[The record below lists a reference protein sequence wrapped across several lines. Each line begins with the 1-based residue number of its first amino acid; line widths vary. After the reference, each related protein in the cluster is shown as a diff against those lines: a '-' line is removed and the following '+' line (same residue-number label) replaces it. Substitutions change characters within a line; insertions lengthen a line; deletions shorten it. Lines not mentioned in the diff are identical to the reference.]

1 MAQPKVPP
9 TDRVSASYKKL
20 SSMSPDLHSAAKEL
34 TKTVE
39 ELSDALDPL
48 SLRVAAWATIA
59 SGREHENSNYWSRSV
74 GYAWVDG
81 DWRIALKQE
90 SGNDDADVHDETIWS
105 FGKAP
110 RWMIIESVAKLPDLF
125 ETLITRVADMTVKL
139 RVRNEQAKELLA
151 AVNATAAEL
160 ESSKDEK

>member
-1 MAQPKVPP
+1 
-9 TDRVSASYKKL
+9 
-20 SSMSPDLHSAAKEL
+20 MSPDLHSAAKEL

-59 SGREHENSNYWSRSV
+59 SSRDHESTYWSRSV

-90 SGNDDADVHDETIWS
+90 SGNDDADVHDETVWS

-139 RVRNEQAKELLA
+139 RARNEQAKELLA
-151 AVNATAAEL
+151 AVKAAAAEL
-160 ESSKDEK
+160 EGTGDAK

>member
-20 SSMSPDLHSAAKEL
+20 SSMSPPDLHSAAQRNLPE
-34 TKTVE
+34 TVE

-59 SGREHENSNYWSRSV
+59 SSRDHENSNYWSRSV

-90 SGNDDADVHDETIWS
+90 SGNDGADVHDETVWS

-139 RVRNEQAKELLA
+139 RARNERQR
-151 AVNATAAEL
+151 
-160 ESSKDEK
+160 SF